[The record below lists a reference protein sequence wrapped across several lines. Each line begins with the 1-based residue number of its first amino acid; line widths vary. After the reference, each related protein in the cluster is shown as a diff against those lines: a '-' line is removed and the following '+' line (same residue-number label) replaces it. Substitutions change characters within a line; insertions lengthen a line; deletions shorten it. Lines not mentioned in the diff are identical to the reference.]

1 MSFSESEKLKQY
13 KMNKQQSH
21 PRTLIPDKA
30 FTPAEIRECDEY
42 FVNGIFEFN
51 ITRMIEYIRI
61 HPEIFIPEKVCVS
74 EFYND
79 FSVIDEEYIDSVII
93 DDPVILAEIAL
104 GRYNLIDGNHRMEK
118 AKRLGY
124 KDIMAYKLSAEEH
137 VRFLTT
143 RDSYEMYIGYWNEK
157 LKDL

>member
-1 MSFSESEKLKQY
+1 
-13 KMNKQQSH
+13 MNKQQSH

-93 DDPVILAEIAL
+93 EEPVILAEIAP

-124 KDIMAYKLSAEEH
+124 KDIMAYKLSPEQH
-137 VRFLTT
+137 VMFLTSCH
-143 RDSYEMYIGYWNEK
+143 SYDKYIVYWKDK
-157 LKDL
+157 LSEL

>member
-1 MSFSESEKLKQY
+1 MSFSESEKLKPY
-13 KMNKQQSH
+13 EMTKKQSH
-21 PRTLIPDKA
+21 PRTLTPDKA
-30 FTPAEIRECDEY
+30 FTPAELREGDEY
-42 FVNGIFEFN
+42 FMNGIFEFN
-51 ITRMIEYIRI
+51 ITRMIEYLKSN
-61 HPEIFIPEKVCVS
+61 PEIFIPEKVSIS